1 MKKKIIPVV
10 LIAAVAAGVFLKVKG
25 GGAFRYAG
33 TIEATETDLSA
44 RISGVIERYGARE
57 GEPVKRGQV
66 IASLDCADL
75 RLAAGIAEADFK
87 RADELFKGGSV
98 SKENYDRL
106 KYRRDDSA
114 LKADWCSVKSPV
126 DGRLLYAYKEKGE
139 LVGPGTK
146 LATVADLSEVWAYI
160 YVPHDLLAKLAVGM
174 EIKAYLPEA
183 GDRVFPGRISVIY
196 PEAEFTPK
204 NVQTRKERTR
214 LVFAVKASF
223 PNPDGA
229 LKPGMTLEAELP
241 D

>member
-1 MKKKIIPVV
+1 MKKKIIPLV
-10 LIAAVAAGVFLKVKG
+10 LIVAAGAVIFFKVKNG
-25 GGAFRYAG
+25 REFRYAG

-57 GEPVKRGQV
+57 GDAVKKGQV
-66 IASLDCADL
+66 VTALDCDDL
-75 RLAAGIAEADFK
+75 RLAAGIAAEDFK
-87 RADELFKGGSV
+87 RAEDLFKEGSV
-98 SKENYDRL
+98 SRENYDRL

-114 LKADWCSVKSPV
+114 LKVDWCTVKSPV
-126 DGRLLYAYKEKGE
+126 DGRLLYAYREKGE

-160 YVPHDLLAKLAVGM
+160 YVPHDLLARLTAGM
-174 EIKAYLPEA
+174 EVKGYLPEA
-183 GDRVFPGRISVIY
+183 GDKQYSGRISVIH

-214 LVFAVKASF
+214 LVFAVKVSF
-223 PNPDGA
+223 PNPGEA
-229 LKPGMTLEAELP
+229 LKPGMTIEVKLP